1 MLRLYHLLQ
10 KPMRNIWVI
19 FKRELSSYFVSPIA
33 YVVGAAFLVLAGLF
47 FVLPFFF
54 GQTDAS
60 LRNWMSS
67 IVVLLLFIA
76 PMFTMRLIAEE
87 KQSGT
92 IELLLTSPL
101 RDWELVIGK
110 FLAALGLWLAI
121 LAFTLVYVLIL
132 RIFGD
137 PDLVPLV
144 TGYLALLLM
153 GAAMLAVGVLASSLS
168 PNQIV
173 AVVVAFAIL
182 LVLWVASAM
191 TNVFGTGTLL
201 GSIFDY
207 LAITKHQDDLMKG
220 VVDSRDLIYYLSIV
234 VGCLFLSTRLLEA
247 RRWS

>member
-1 MLRLYHLLQ
+1 
-10 KPMRNIWVI
+10 MRNIWVI

-54 GQTDAS
+54 GQLDAS

-67 IVVLLLFIA
+67 VVVLLLFIA
-76 PMFTMRLIAEE
+76 PMFTMKLIAEE

-110 FLAALGLWLAI
+110 FLAAVGLWVAI
-121 LAFTLVYVLIL
+121 LLITLIYVVIL
-132 RIFGD
+132 RIFGNPD
-137 PDLVPLV
+137 PIPLAS
-144 TGYLALLLM
+144 GYLALLLM
-153 GAAMLAVGVLASSLS
+153 GAAMMAVGVLASSLS

-182 LVLWVASAM
+182 LVLWVANAM
-191 TNVFGTGTLL
+191 SNVFGTGTLL
-201 GSIFDY
+201 GNIFDY
-207 LAITKHQDDLMKG
+207 VAITKHQDDLMKG
-220 VVDSRDLIYYLSIV
+220 VVDSRDIVYYLSIV
-234 VGCLFLSTRLLEA
+234 IACLFISTRLIEA

>member
-1 MLRLYHLLQ
+1 MSMGDE
-10 KPMRNIWVI
+10 MRNVWVI

-33 YVVGAAFLVLAGLF
+33 YVVGAAFLVLGGLF

-54 GQTDAS
+54 GQLDAS

-76 PMFTMRLIAEE
+76 PMFTMKLLAEE

-101 RDWELVIGK
+101 RDWELVLGK
-110 FLAALGLWLAI
+110 FFAALGLWLSI
-121 LAFTLVYVLIL
+121 LVITLVYVVIL
-132 RIFGD
+132 RIFGEPD
-137 PDLVPLV
+137 PIPLA

-182 LVLWVASAM
+182 LVLWVANAL
-191 TNVFGTGTLL
+191 TNVFGANTTL
-201 GSIFDY
+201 GNIFDFV
-207 LAITKHQDDLMKG
+207 AITKHQDDLMKG

-234 VGCLFLSTRLLEA
+234 VGCLFLSTRFLEA